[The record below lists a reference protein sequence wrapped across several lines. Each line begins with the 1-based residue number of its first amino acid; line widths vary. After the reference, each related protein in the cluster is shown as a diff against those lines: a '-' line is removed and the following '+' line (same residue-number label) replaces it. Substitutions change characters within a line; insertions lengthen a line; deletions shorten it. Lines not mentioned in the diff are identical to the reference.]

1 MVFCPSCS
9 RNVAGERLNEGVLCC
24 NFCGKVL
31 EEYNYATEPQ
41 FVKDSAGQSK
51 LSGNFVKS
59 VQDISDSRRR
69 TLDKA
74 FDNMNGL
81 RISLHIDD
89 YSDEVVAIARRF
101 YEIGLERNFTRGRR
115 SELVEAACLYLA
127 CRQRRKPFLL
137 IDFSNAINVN
147 VYELGS
153 VYLQLCY
160 VLYLADTKDLPKLVD
175 PSIFIHKFTNTLIP
189 EGNDE
194 VVKTARDI
202 LASMKRDWMQ
212 TGRKPSGLCGAA
224 LYISALSHG
233 VKVSKS
239 KIIEVVH
246 ICEATLSKRLIEF
259 ENTGSG
265 ALTMEAFTEK
275 ERELRTSSLTKKQ
288 PNTGLKETRLD
299 EVLCRHT
306 ESKPF
311 AYGLCNDCYE
321 EFMKVSGGLEGGSDP
336 PAFQRAEKE
345 RLAKLAIDE
354 NTNSVSSITL
364 ASGSEKPQIIGFLE
378 DATNKAAID
387 DGDNNKLPGVDASD
401 DESDNFSDIDDFEVD
416 GYLHNEEEMHFKK
429 IIWEE
434 MNREYLEEQ
443 AAKEAAAAAAKEA
456 LMANYDKFPEDLQAA
471 QELAAAAAEVVAKSR
486 KERQQKRAAEEKNA
500 GPPQTAA
507 EATRR
512 LLVKKRLSSKINY
525 DALEK
530 LFDDPVAA
538 EEPKK
543 QKLES
548 IFDEKKEKASKIGQ
562 EGDSADEYDDDEGDE
577 DEGIFNDDPEF
588 DNQADDYDDDYG
600 CDYDGY

>member
-1 MVFCPSCS
+1 MVFCSSCS

-74 FDNMNGL
+74 FDNMNSL
-81 RISLHIDD
+81 RIQLELDD
-89 YSDEVVAIARRF
+89 YSDEVVEIARRF

-127 CRQRRKPFLL
+127 CRQKRKPFLL
-137 IDFSNAINVN
+137 IDFSNSISVN

-189 EGNDE
+189 EGNDA

-233 VKVSKS
+233 LKVSKS

-259 ENTGSG
+259 ENTDAG
-265 ALTMEAFTEK
+265 ALTMEEFTEK
-275 ERELRTSSLTKKQ
+275 ERELRNSSLTIKQ
-288 PNTGLKETRLD
+288 PNTGSKETSLD

-306 ESKPF
+306 ERKPF
-311 AYGLCNDCYE
+311 AYGLCNECYE
-321 EFMKVSGGLEGGSDP
+321 EFMKVSGGLEGDQIHLHSNVLRKRDLQNYLWRKILI
-336 PAFQRAEKE
+336 AY
-345 RLAKLAIDE
+345 
-354 NTNSVSSITL
+354 ITAL
-364 ASGSEKPQIIGFLE
+364 L
-378 DATNKAAID
+378 
-387 DGDNNKLPGVDASD
+387 GVDLKKLK
-401 DESDNFSDIDDFEVD
+401 ILDFWRTQ
-416 GYLHNEEEMHFKK
+416 LT
-429 IIWEE
+429 
-434 MNREYLEEQ
+434 RQ
-443 AAKEAAAAAAKEA
+443 P
-456 LMANYDKFPEDLQAA
+456 LMT
-471 QELAAAAAEVVAKSR
+471 V
-486 KERQQKRAAEEKNA
+486 
-500 GPPQTAA
+500 TI
-507 EATRR
+507 
-512 LLVKKRLSSKINY
+512 INY
-525 DALEK
+525 LVLMVVMMDQITFLILMILRSMVIFFTMRRRSISK
-530 LFDDPVAA
+530 RSFG
-538 EEPKK
+538 KK
-543 QKLES
+543 
-548 IFDEKKEKASKIGQ
+548 
-562 EGDSADEYDDDEGDE
+562 
-577 DEGIFNDDPEF
+577 
-588 DNQADDYDDDYG
+588 
-600 CDYDGY
+600 